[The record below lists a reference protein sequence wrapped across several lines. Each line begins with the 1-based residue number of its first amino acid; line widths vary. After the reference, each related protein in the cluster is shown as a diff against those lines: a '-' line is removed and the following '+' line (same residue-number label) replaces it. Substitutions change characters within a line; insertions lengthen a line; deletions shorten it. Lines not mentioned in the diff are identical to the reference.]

1 MKRTL
6 ITVAVLAVFL
16 MIGASA
22 MAEQN
27 DLVKIVA
34 DGCKVELDKYC
45 AMVTPG
51 EGRVLACL
59 FAYQDKLSN
68 KCEFALYDAAVQL
81 ERAVAALTYVANEC
95 DNDLE
100 KFCSDVPPGE
110 GRLKDCIDK
119 NIANVSDRCKSA
131 MKDVGMK

>member
-1 MKRTL
+1 MKRTVL
-6 ITVAVLAVFL
+6 TVVVMAVFL
-16 MIGASA
+16 MTGAGA
-22 MAEQN
+22 MA
-27 DLVKIVA
+27 DPVKTIE

-59 FAYQDKLSN
+59 FSYQDKLSN
-68 KCEFALYDAAVQL
+68 RCEYALYDAAAQL

-100 KFCSDVPPGE
+100 KFCSDVVPGE
-110 GRLKDCIDK
+110 GRLKECIDK
-119 NIANVSDRCKSA
+119 NMANVSDRCKRA
-131 MKDVGMK
+131 MEDVGMK

>member
-6 ITVAVLAVFL
+6 ITFAVLAVFL
-16 MIGASA
+16 ITGSSA
-22 MAEQN
+22 MAGN
-27 DLVKIVA
+27 DLVKSVQ
-34 DGCKVELDKYC
+34 DGCKAEMDEYC

-59 FAYQDKLSN
+59 FSYQDKLSN
-68 KCEFALYDAAVQL
+68 KCEYALYDAAAQL
-81 ERAVAALTYVANEC
+81 ERAVAAMTYVVVEC

-100 KFCSDVPPGE
+100 KFCSNVAAGD
-110 GRLKDCIDK
+110 GRLKECIDK